1 MKKTAALF
9 LTVSLLLIVVSM
21 DFARQSLVIADGLGI
36 PTVLGFWLFGDGAG
50 WTQPQF
56 LTAFYWTARLA
67 LVSAVL
73 FLITSLIDL

>member
-1 MKKTAALF
+1 MKKAAALF
-9 LTVSLLLIVVSM
+9 LTISLLLIIVSM
-21 DFARQSLVIADGLGI
+21 DFARQSQLIADGLGI
-36 PTVLGFWLFGDGAG
+36 PTVLGFWLFGDDTG

-73 FLITSLIDL
+73 FLITTFLDL